1 MKKILILF
9 CAFVLLSGVNSC
21 KKKSEVEPPEET
33 LRISSTPIFGT
44 DIIGALSSNYS
55 FKLLITSKPPKNG
68 VKVDISVK
76 NDLDNSV
83 IFTQSTQTSS
93 NATSSIDLQLSNLV
107 AGNLYTATL
116 DVTSL
121 TTSTNKAQLT
131 FKVARK

>member
-1 MKKILILF
+1 MLLCATALIL
-9 CAFVLLSGVNSC
+9 GMNSC
-21 KKKSEVEPPEET
+21 KKKAVVEPAEET
-33 LRISSTPIFGT
+33 LKISSTPIFGS
-44 DIIGALSSNYS
+44 DIVGALSGSYS

-93 NATSSIDLQLSNLV
+93 SATTSVDLQLSNLV
-107 AGNLYTATL
+107 AGNLYTATV

>member
-1 MKKILILF
+1 MKQILILL
-9 CAFVLLSGVNSC
+9 CAFALLSGVNSC

-33 LRISSTPIFGT
+33 LRISSTPIFGA
-44 DIIGALSSNYS
+44 DIIGALSSNYN
-55 FKLLITSKPPKNG
+55 FKLLISSKPPKNG

-83 IFTQSTQTSS
+83 IFSQSTQTSS

-107 AGNLYTATL
+107 MGNLYTATI

-121 TTSTNKAQLT
+121 TTSTNKAQLI